1 MTDYYTD
8 QSGYGNRRKKRNV
21 VLPIILLIV
30 VVIIIMPFYGNT
42 LRYQVSTSIR
52 MACDYLGTIFQNCA
66 LLIFSISIL
75 QAFVVRR
82 VKAKWVISGIL
93 LLYAGWFLT
102 GGTVSFLGMTI
113 LELPV
118 SNPGFH

>member
-1 MTDYYTD
+1 MTDYYAD
-8 QSGYGNRRKKRNV
+8 QSGYGKRGKKRNV

-30 VVIIIMPFYGNT
+30 VVIIIMPFYGNI

-52 MACDYLGTIFQNCA
+52 IACDYLGTIFQNCA

-75 QAFVVRR
+75 QAFFRR

-93 LLYAGWFLT
+93 LLYVGWFLT